1 MKRNLTVTMEK
12 SGSLQEEVQRISPQE
27 VAFDIDGV
35 FADTF
40 RLFVERAKKDY
51 GYRFRYED
59 ITEYDFATV
68 IDIDERASDAIV
80 QTLIDF
86 PLESG
91 IQPIDGSVK
100 ILTRLSQSGP
110 LLFVTAR
117 PNRTPIMAWIRHHLP
132 QVDPNRIDLEATLTH
147 RNKPDILREK
157 GVRYFVEDRLE
168 TCFLLQEHAISPIVF
183 EQPWNR
189 KPHPFPVVKTWND
202 IAALISW

>member
-1 MKRNLTVTMEK
+1 MEK
-12 SGSLQEEVQRISPQE
+12 ENRLPEEFPRISPGE

-40 RLFVERAKKDY
+40 RLFVDRAKGDY
-51 GYRFRYED
+51 GYGFRYED
-59 ITEYDFATV
+59 ITEYDFASV
-68 IDIDERASDAIV
+68 IHIDERASDTIV
-80 QTLIDF
+80 QALVDF

-91 IQPIDGSVK
+91 IQPIAGAVEV
-100 ILTRLSQSGP
+100 LTRLSQAGP

-117 PNRTPIMAWIRHHLP
+117 PNRAPIMAWIRHHLP
-132 QVDPNRIDLEATLTH
+132 QVDPNRIDLEATQTH
-147 RNKPDILREK
+147 QKKPDILRDK

-168 TCFLLQEHAISPIVF
+168 TCFLLQEHAIAPIVF